1 MNDKTTVPPAIM
13 LRQLAFVMRVSRA
26 LYAAAELKLADFLA
40 AGPMTS
46 EELAAEAG
54 VNPPTMRRLMRA
66 LVAHGVFEELSV
78 DCFALNA
85 AGELLRR
92 DVSGS
97 QRAGVLFTAGVMR
110 WELWSDFLECVR
122 TGNAAIE
129 RAFGKT
135 IFERHAENAEEAA
148 LFREAMAGFAAALSA
163 PLMAAYDFGRFGL
176 VADIG
181 GGNGRLIADILAA
194 HPSARGILFDL
205 PHVVADAPAL
215 LEAAGVARRCEIVG
229 GSFFDGVP
237 ARANAY
243 VLRAILHD
251 WDDERSIAI
260 LENVR
265 KAMAEGAV
273 LLIVER
279 VLPER
284 AEEGVAAD
292 SYLLDLEMLVNTPGG
307 RERTESEFQ
316 AVLKAAGFGAARVVP
331 TVTATSII
339 EARPE
344 KGNSR

>member
-1 MNDKTTVPPAIM
+1 
-13 LRQLAFVMRVSRA
+13 
-26 LYAAAELKLADFLA
+26 
-40 AGPMTS
+40 
-46 EELAAEAG
+46 
-54 VNPPTMRRLMRA
+54 
-66 LVAHGVFEELSV
+66 
-78 DCFALNA
+78 
-85 AGELLRR
+85 
-92 DVSGS
+92 
-97 QRAGVLFTAGVMR
+97 
-110 WELWSDFLECVR
+110 
-122 TGNAAIE
+122 
-129 RAFGKT
+129 
-135 IFERHAENAEEAA
+135 
-148 LFREAMAGFAAALSA
+148 
-163 PLMAAYDFGRFGL
+163 MAAYTSAVEPGR
-176 VADIG
+176 
-181 GGNGRLIADILAA
+181 RHRRERSSYRRHPAA

-205 PHVVADAPAL
+205 PHVVADARAL
-215 LEAAGVARRCEIVG
+215 LEAGGVAWRCEIVG

-307 RERTESEFQ
+307 RERTASEFQ

-331 TVTATSII
+331 TVTATSIL
-339 EARPE
+339 EAWR
-344 KGNSR
+344 GNSR

>member
-1 MNDKTTVPPAIM
+1 VD
-13 LRQLAFVMRVSRA
+13 
-26 LYAAAELKLADFLA
+26 
-40 AGPMTS
+40 
-46 EELAAEAG
+46 
-54 VNPPTMRRLMRA
+54 
-66 LVAHGVFEELSV
+66 HGVFEELSV

-97 QRAGVLFTAGVMR
+97 QRAGVLFTAGAMR

-163 PLMAAYDFGRFGL
+163 PLMAAYDFGRFSL

-215 LEAAGVARRCEIVG
+215 LEAGGVAWRCEIVG

>member
-1 MNDKTTVPPAIM
+1 VETVVLSPTS
-13 LRQLAFVMRVSRA
+13 SR
-26 LYAAAELKLADFLA
+26 
-40 AGPMTS
+40 GIP
-46 EELAAEAG
+46 
-54 VNPPTMRRLMRA
+54 
-66 LVAHGVFEELSV
+66 AHG
-78 DCFALNA
+78 
-85 AGELLRR
+85 
-92 DVSGS
+92 
-97 QRAGVLFTAGVMR
+97 
-110 WELWSDFLECVR
+110 
-122 TGNAAIE
+122 
-129 RAFGKT
+129 
-135 IFERHAENAEEAA
+135 
-148 LFREAMAGFAAALSA
+148 
-163 PLMAAYDFGRFGL
+163 
-176 VADIG
+176 
-181 GGNGRLIADILAA
+181 
-194 HPSARGILFDL
+194 GILFDL

-215 LEAAGVARRCEIVG
+215 LEAGGVAWRCEIVP

-251 WDDERSIAI
+251 WDDERSAAI

-265 KAMAEGAV
+265 KAMAEGPV

-316 AVLKAAGFGAARVVP
+316 AVLKAAGFGAPRVVP

-344 KGNSR
+344 EGNSR